1 MTTQQLAKKLVNEC
15 TKQELTVA
23 TAESCTG
30 GSIAKLITDIAG
42 SSAVLAGGFV
52 TYTNDVKINLL
63 GVDAAIIARDTE
75 VSSACAIAMAEGAR
89 ARLGTALG
97 VSTTGFAGPTGG
109 TAADPVG
116 TVYIAIATK
125 EGVTSTRLS
134 LSSRRDRAYIREVAA
149 LRAVSTALAILQGQW
164 QNS

>member
-1 MTTQQLAKKLVNEC
+1 MTTQQLAKKLVNEF

-30 GSIAKLITDIAG
+30 GLIAKLITDIAG

-109 TAADPVG
+109 SAADPVG
-116 TVYIAIATK
+116 TVYI
-125 EGVTSTRLS
+125 GVSTPTHSFCERFCAPTGSTRKQV
-134 LSSRRDRAYIREVAA
+134 RGAAAQRALELLLLVATDKNK
-149 LRAVSTALAILQGQW
+149 L
-164 QNS
+164 